1 MALVLGGDFGEMR
14 LFRAEFFHV
23 FLNNSKFSAKTSPK
37 TYFSSIS
44 EKLRSHWSWRKSS
57 NVDHSFSV
65 LLERIRS
72 VVKNASER
80 SRLHLFEAHRHRAL
94 GLAATD
100 HIGGLHESG
109 GAG

>member
-1 MALVLGGDFGEMR
+1 MTLVFRGDFGEMG
-14 LFRAEFFHV
+14 LFRAEFFHM
-23 FLNNSKFSAKTSPK
+23 FLNNSYFITKKSLKI
-37 TYFSSIS
+37 YFSSIS

-100 HIGGLHESG
+100 HISYGS
-109 GAG
+109 A